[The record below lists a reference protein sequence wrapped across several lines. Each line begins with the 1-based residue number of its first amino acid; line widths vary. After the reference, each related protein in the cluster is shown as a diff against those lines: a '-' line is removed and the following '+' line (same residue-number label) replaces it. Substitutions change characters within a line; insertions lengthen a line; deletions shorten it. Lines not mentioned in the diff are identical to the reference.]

1 MSKSPNRNLPT
12 HLYAQIKDILF
23 ERVQNGEWQPG
34 TLIPTETE
42 LCELYNV
49 SRITVRRALGELV
62 REGYLERISGRG
74 TFVTQPRVNQPL
86 RQLTSFTE
94 DMQRRGQRPNGKV
107 LDFRVIPANSEL
119 ADKLNIAKNDL
130 VILLSRLRLANN
142 EPMAVESSYLPQQYF
157 AGIENE
163 NFEGQ
168 SLYKLLR
175 DKFGVVLTR
184 AIQNISA
191 AACPKREATLL
202 SIPNK
207 SPVLRIFR
215 TTFDESERVIEYVE
229 SFYRGD
235 KYVFQ
240 AELMV
245 EA

>member
-1 MSKSPNRNLPT
+1 MFRSPDRKLPT
-12 HLYAQIKDILF
+12 HLYAQIRDILF
-23 ERVQNGEWQPG
+23 DRVQSGEWEPG

-62 REGYLERISGRG
+62 HEGYLERISGRG

-94 DMQRRGQRPNGKV
+94 DMQRRGQHPNGKV

-119 ADKLNIAKNDL
+119 AEKLNLAKNDM

-142 EPMAVESSYLPQQYF
+142 EPMAVESSYLPKHYF
-157 AGIENE
+157 PGIENE

-184 AIQNISA
+184 AVQKISA

-215 TTFDESERVIEYVE
+215 TTFDESERIIEYVE